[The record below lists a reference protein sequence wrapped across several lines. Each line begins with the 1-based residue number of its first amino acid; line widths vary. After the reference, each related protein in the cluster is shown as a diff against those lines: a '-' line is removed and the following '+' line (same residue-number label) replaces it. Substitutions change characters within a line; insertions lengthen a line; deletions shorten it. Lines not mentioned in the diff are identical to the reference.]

1 MKIIYNFNE
10 LNIEKNTEDAIEIDK
25 KRYKLI
31 KVINFSDVDIC
42 ESVLQKKGITDYYFI
57 KVDNENIGIFVSYF
71 QFNRVISFLEDERVP
86 STKMKLSE
94 FTKKYEKYSMGY
106 RKDTEDIKSQR
117 LLNVNKQ
124 NIILQN
130 FENISKVEVISSVIK
145 EYFFIFIYILIGFF
159 LVTLLKFGDVS
170 IKIMILP
177 LSCIPIIAILCLIE
191 IFDSDKKKFKIEN
204 LGDKI
209 ILNDKKIIF
218 HKDITRVY
226 VDDYI
231 YGWVGKKPEN
241 THFKLGLGLGYGKFG
256 KRRIL
261 VIEYNYGYSIK
272 KEKFQLRYM
281 NEEKLEEFLELFRK

>member
-106 RKDTEDIKSQR
+106 RKDTEDMKSQR

-124 NIILQN
+124 NMILQN
-130 FENISKVEVISSVIK
+130 FENISKAEVISGVIK
-145 EYFFIFIYILIGFF
+145 KDFLIFIFILIGFF

-177 LSCIPIIAILCLIE
+177 LSFIPIIAILCLIE

-204 LGDKI
+204 LEDKI

-231 YGWVGKKPEN
+231 YGWMGEKPEN
-241 THFKLGLGLGYGKFG
+241 THYKLGLGLGYGKYA

-261 VIEYNYGYSIK
+261 VIEYNCGYSIK
-272 KEKFQLRYM
+272 KEKFQLRYI

>member
-57 KVDNENIGIFVSYF
+57 KVDNQNIGIFVSYF

-106 RKDTEDIKSQR
+106 RKDTEDMKSQR

-130 FENISKVEVISSVIK
+130 FENISKAEVISGVIK

-177 LSCIPIIAILCLIE
+177 LSFIPIIAILCLIE

-204 LGDKI
+204 LEDKI

-231 YGWVGKKPEN
+231 YGWVGEKPEN
-241 THFKLGLGLGYGKFG
+241 THFKLGLGLGYGKRG

-261 VIEYNYGYSIK
+261 VIEYNCGYSIK
-272 KEKFQLRYM
+272 KEKFQLRYI

>member
-57 KVDNENIGIFVSYF
+57 KVDNQNIGIFVSYF

-106 RKDTEDIKSQR
+106 RKDTEDMKSQR

-130 FENISKVEVISSVIK
+130 FENTSKAEVISGVIK
-145 EYFFIFIYILIGFF
+145 EYFLIFIYILIGFF

-177 LSCIPIIAILCLIE
+177 LSFIPIIAILCLIE

-204 LGDKI
+204 LEDKI

-231 YGWVGKKPEN
+231 YGWVGEKPEN
-241 THFKLGLGLGYGKFG
+241 THFKLGLGLGYGKRG

-261 VIEYNYGYSIK
+261 VIEYNCGYSIK
-272 KEKFQLRYM
+272 KEKFQLRYI

>member
-106 RKDTEDIKSQR
+106 RKDTEDMKSQR

-124 NIILQN
+124 NMILQN
-130 FENISKVEVISSVIK
+130 FENVSKAEVISGVIK
-145 EYFFIFIYILIGFF
+145 KDFLIFIFILIGFF

-177 LSCIPIIAILCLIE
+177 LSFIPIIAILCLIE

-204 LGDKI
+204 LEDKI

-231 YGWVGKKPEN
+231 NGWMGEKPEN
-241 THFKLGLGLGYGKFG
+241 THYKLGLGLGYRKFA
-256 KRRIL
+256 KRI
-261 VIEYNYGYSIK
+261 I
-272 KEKFQLRYM
+272 
-281 NEEKLEEFLELFRK
+281 